1 MHRDP
6 RSLQVEVELMGDPC
20 LWRWEIR
27 DASRNEV
34 LADSWTRDWTAY
46 ESREEAYR
54 AGRARLTTFQR

>member
-1 MHRDP
+1 MACDP
-6 RSLQVEVELMGDPC
+6 KVLQVEVELMRDPC

-46 ESREEAYR
+46 DSAEEAYR
-54 AGRARLTTFQR
+54 AGRARLITFQG